1 MGKRLVLELFKN
13 APLHDV
19 VRITTEFVEFIRKFL
34 LVVFLLGYS
43 KRAQTVT
50 PIHSWY

>member
-19 VRITTEFVEFIRKFL
+19 VRITTFIRKFL
-34 LVVFLLGYS
+34 LEVLLLGYRN
-43 KRAQTVT
+43 RAQTVT
-50 PIHSWY
+50 PSHSWY

>member
-19 VRITTEFVEFIRKFL
+19 VRITTFIRKFL